1 MRQTGLTSAVSI
13 EWKRLAQPPQGV
25 KFALG
30 LPQAEAGSTLS
41 TRHFH
46 RMIRDA
52 PRGATMTTS
61 PQPSQNA
68 ALSRDQALALL
79 HEHTE
84 GPGLRKHA
92 LAVEA
97 AMRAYA
103 RKLGGDPELWGITG
117 LLHDFDYE
125 KHPGKEEHPFV
136 GCRILE
142 ERGYPG
148 EMIQAVLGHA
158 SYSGTP
164 RETPMAR
171 ALYASDELCGL
182 ITATALVQPGKT
194 LAEVTPDSVLR
205 KMRSKGFARSV
216 NRDEIE
222 EGAREL
228 GVPLEEHVAF
238 VLQAL
243 QREAGALGL

>member
-1 MRQTGLTSAVSI
+1 MNSDRSTQTTL
-13 EWKRLAQPPQGV
+13 PPRE
-25 KFALG
+25 AL
-30 LPQAEAGSTLS
+30 
-41 TRHFH
+41 
-46 RMIRDA
+46 
-52 PRGATMTTS
+52 
-61 PQPSQNA
+61 
-68 ALSRDQALALL
+68 LALL

-84 GPGLRKHA
+84 GAGLRKHM

-103 RKLGGDPELWGITG
+103 RTMGGDEDLWGATG

-125 KHPGKEEHPFV
+125 KHPSREEHPFV

-142 ERGYPG
+142 ERGFPR
-148 EMIQAVLGHA
+148 EMIEAILGHA

-164 RETPMAR
+164 RLTPMAR

-182 ITATALVQPGKT
+182 ITAAALVQPGKT

-205 KMRSKGFARSV
+205 KMKKKEFARSV

-222 EGAREL
+222 DGAREL

-238 VLQAL
+238 VLAAL
-243 QREAGALGL
+243 QGAAPSLGL

>member
-1 MRQTGLTSAVSI
+1 MNSERSTET
-13 EWKRLAQPPQGV
+13 RLPP
-25 KFALG
+25 
-30 LPQAEAGSTLS
+30 
-41 TRHFH
+41 
-46 RMIRDA
+46 RDD
-52 PRGATMTTS
+52 
-61 PQPSQNA
+61 
-68 ALSRDQALALL
+68 LLALL
-79 HEHTE
+79 YEHTE
-84 GPGLRKHA
+84 GAGLRKHM

-103 RKLGGDPELWGITG
+103 RKMGGDVELWGATG

-125 KHPGKEEHPFV
+125 KHPSREDHPFV

-142 ERGYPG
+142 ERGFPPV
-148 EMIQAVLGHA
+148 MIEAILGHA

-164 RETPMAR
+164 RVTPMAR
-171 ALYASDELCGL
+171 ALFASDELCGL
-182 ITATALVQPGKT
+182 ITAAALVQPGKS

-205 KMRSKGFARSV
+205 KMKKKEFARSV

-238 VLQAL
+238 VLAAL
-243 QREAGALGL
+243 QEAAPSLGL

>member
-1 MRQTGLTSAVSI
+1 MI
-13 EWKRLAQPPQGV
+13 FERL
-25 KFALG
+25 
-30 LPQAEAGSTLS
+30 
-41 TRHFH
+41 
-46 RMIRDA
+46 D
-52 PRGATMTTS
+52 GAIMTPH

-68 ALSRDQALALL
+68 SLSRDAALALL

-92 LAVEA
+92 YAVEA

-103 RKLGGDPELWGITG
+103 RKQGADEELWGVTG

-125 KHPGKEEHPFV
+125 KHPSREEHPFV

-142 ERGYPG
+142 ERGYPK
-148 EMIQAVLGHA
+148 EMIQAILGHA
-158 SYSGTP
+158 AYSGTP

-171 ALYASDELCGL
+171 ALFASDELCGL
-182 ITATALVQPGKT
+182 ITAAALVQPNKS

-205 KMRSKGFARSV
+205 KMRTKGFARSV

-222 EGAREL
+222 QGASEL

-238 VLQAL
+238 VLAAL
-243 QREAGALGL
+243 QGEAKALGL

>member
-1 MRQTGLTSAVSI
+1 MIFGRPAGALMTS
-13 EWKRLAQPPQGV
+13 
-25 KFALG
+25 
-30 LPQAEAGSTLS
+30 
-41 TRHFH
+41 H
-46 RMIRDA
+46 
-52 PRGATMTTS
+52 

-68 ALSRDQALALL
+68 AVSRDAALALL

-92 LAVEA
+92 YAVEA

-103 RKLGGDPELWGITG
+103 RKQGADEELWGVTG

-125 KHPGKEEHPFV
+125 KHPSRKEHPFV

-142 ERGYPG
+142 QRGYPK
-148 EMIQAVLGHA
+148 EMIEAILGHA
-158 SYSGTP
+158 AYSGTP

-171 ALYASDELCGL
+171 ALFASDELCGL
-182 ITATALVQPGKT
+182 ITAAALVQPNKS

-205 KMRSKGFARSV
+205 KMRTKGFARSV

-222 EGAREL
+222 QGASEL

-238 VLQAL
+238 VLAAL
-243 QREAGALGL
+243 QGEAKALGL